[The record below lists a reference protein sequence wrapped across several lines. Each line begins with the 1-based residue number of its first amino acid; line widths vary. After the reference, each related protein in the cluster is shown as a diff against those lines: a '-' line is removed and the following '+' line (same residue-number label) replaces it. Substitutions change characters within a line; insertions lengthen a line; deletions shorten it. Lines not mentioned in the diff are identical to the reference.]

1 MERHLGY
8 AMTLGDLLFIKSDVL
23 NSSWQ
28 LFVIIMNVDVVCAA
42 DDVTN

>member
-8 AMTLGDLLFIKSDVL
+8 AMTLGDLSFIKSDVL

-28 LFVIIMNVDVVCAA
+28 LFVIIMNVDAVCAA
-42 DDVTN
+42 NDVTD

>member
-1 MERHLGY
+1 MCHDFG
-8 AMTLGDLLFIKSDVL
+8 GFVVHKSDVL

-28 LFVIIMNVDVVCAA
+28 LFVIIMNVDAVCAA

>member
-1 MERHLGY
+1 
-8 AMTLGDLLFIKSDVL
+8 MTLGDLLFIKSDVL

-28 LFVIIMNVDVVCAA
+28 LFVVIMNVDAVCAA

>member
-1 MERHLGY
+1 MERHLVY
-8 AMTLGDLLFIKSDVL
+8 AMTLGGVLFIKSDVL

-28 LFVIIMNVDVVCAA
+28 LVVIIMNFGDVCAA

>member
-28 LFVIIMNVDVVCAA
+28 LFVIIMNFDVVCAA

>member
-28 LFVIIMNVDVVCAA
+28 LFVIIMNFDVACAA
-42 DDVTN
+42 DDATS

>member
-8 AMTLGDLLFIKSDVL
+8 AMTLGDLSFIKSDVL
-23 NSSWQ
+23 NLSWQ
-28 LFVIIMNVDVVCAA
+28 VSAIIMNFDVVCAA

>member
-28 LFVIIMNVDVVCAA
+28 LFVLIMNFDAVCAA

>member
-8 AMTLGDLLFIKSDVL
+8 AMTLNVDAL

-28 LFVIIMNVDVVCAA
+28 LFVMIMNFDVVCAA